1 MTQSSALKIVI
12 IDDEPAAI
20 AVIKGL
26 VEMFCSDVLIAGTAT
41 SAVAGVQAIEQHKPD
56 VVLLDI
62 DMPGGN
68 GFNLLEAFQQRTFK
82 VIFITASSEFAI
94 KALRFKADDYL
105 LKPVNPLE
113 LKQAF
118 EKIRQEQ
125 NRHSTIP
132 QKIAL
137 PEKNGYYYA
146 NIIDIIHIEGDG
158 SYATIYLKN
167 GMKKMVSK
175 NIKSFDEQLSP
186 HGFIRCHQSH
196 LINLAEVNQLK
207 RAEGIFL
214 VMSNGNEVAVSRAK
228 KEMVL
233 QLLHG

>member
-1 MTQSSALKIVI
+1 MTQNPVLKIVI
-12 IDDEPAAI
+12 IDDEPDAV
-20 AVIKGL
+20 AVIEGL
-26 VEMFCSDVLIAGTAT
+26 VAMFCPEVQVVGTAT
-41 SAVAGVQAIEQHKPD
+41 TAIEGVQAIEQHRPD

-68 GFNLLEAFQQRTFK
+68 GFTLLDSFSQRQFK

-94 KALRFKADDYL
+94 QALRAKADDYL

-118 EKIRQEQ
+118 EKIKQER
-125 NRHSTIP
+125 NKLASAP

-146 NIIDIIHIEGDG
+146 NTTDIIHIEGDG
-158 SYATIYLKN
+158 SYVTVYLKN
-167 GMKKMVSK
+167 GLKKVVSK
-175 NIKSFDEQLSP
+175 NIKTFDNQLSS

-196 LINLAEVNQLK
+196 LVNLAEISQLK
-207 RAEGIFL
+207 RDDGMFL
-214 VMSNGNEVAVSRAK
+214 IMSNGNEVAVSRAK
-228 KEMVL
+228 KETVL

>member
-1 MTQSSALKIVI
+1 MTQSLDLKIVI

-26 VEMFCSDVLIAGTAT
+26 VEMFCADVHIAGTAT
-41 SAVAGVQAIEQHKPD
+41 SAIEGVQAIEQHRPD

-68 GFNLLEAFQQRTFK
+68 GFNLLEAFQQRNFK

-118 EKIRQEQ
+118 EKIRQESIKP
-125 NRHSTIP
+125 NAVP

-146 NIIDIIHIEGDG
+146 NIADIIHIEGDG
-158 SYATIYLKN
+158 SYVTIYLKN
-167 GMKKMVSK
+167 GSKKMVSK
-175 NIKSFDEQLSP
+175 NIKSFDNMLTP

-196 LINLAEVNQLK
+196 LINLTEVNQLK
-207 RAEGIFL
+207 RAEGIYL

-228 KEMVL
+228 KDMVL